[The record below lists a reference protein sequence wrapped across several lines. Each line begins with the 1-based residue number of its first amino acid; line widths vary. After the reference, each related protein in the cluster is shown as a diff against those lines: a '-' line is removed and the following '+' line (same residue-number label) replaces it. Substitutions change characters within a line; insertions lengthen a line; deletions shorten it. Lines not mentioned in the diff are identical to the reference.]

1 VLSTL
6 ARPRGAKRAFW
17 WMFIRAPGRAVDRS
31 RNHGFTPLPR
41 VNNLH
46 GFDSRG
52 PLQSTHVMGD
62 LDETKPFDPTE
73 HIRSAGGQGELPGD
87 EAGSGNAE
95 CRKSSRA
102 QRGGQIYTAAQYL
115 AAEARRL
122 WGSQP
127 GTLDGNR
134 LDMSIAMVVAYERTH
149 QTRSR

>member
-73 HIRSAGGQGELPGD
+73 HIQQGVRASCQAMRPVAGML
-87 EAGSGNAE
+87 SV
-95 CRKSSRA
+95 
-102 QRGGQIYTAAQYL
+102 
-115 AAEARRL
+115 
-122 WGSQP
+122 
-127 GTLDGNR
+127 GNR
-134 LDMSIAMVVAYERTH
+134 RALNAGARFTPRRSILRRRRDGFGGHDQEHRTAIDWIC
-149 QTRSR
+149 R